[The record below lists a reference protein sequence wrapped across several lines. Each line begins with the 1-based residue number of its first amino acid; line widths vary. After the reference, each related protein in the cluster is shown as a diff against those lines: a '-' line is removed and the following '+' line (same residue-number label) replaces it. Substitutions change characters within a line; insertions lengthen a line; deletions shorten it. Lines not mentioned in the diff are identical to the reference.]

1 MNIRNRNR
9 NLIICSFISAGPSLV
24 NKNIFTSLGV
34 FPGGLALLEYN
45 FFFYFRFFVE
55 LIEVI
60 DDDGDWK
67 CNAEDSTESTAYHE
81 MCVGW
86 CGRWGAQHGDNM
98 VMTRSV
104 PGYIVIT
111 THFHNIN
118 QIEG

>member
-34 FPGGLALLEYN
+34 FPGGLALLENN
-45 FFFYFRFFVE
+45 FFFYFGFFVE

-67 CNAEDSTESTAYHE
+67 CNAENSTESTAYHDE
-81 MCVGW
+81 SVW
-86 CGRWGAQHGDNM
+86 CGTRGLSM
-98 VMTRSV
+98 V
-104 PGYIVIT
+104 IIW
-111 THFHNIN
+111 
-118 QIEG
+118 